1 MTTIVNNN
9 VAGIHPKVWQMMTPA
24 PAASAAG
31 SFVIAGDSTNL
42 SNETL
47 FMQATNVHY
56 LYHYDED
63 SWVQIPASALT
74 VGAGACGARSR
85 WSATLT
91 ASGGTATTITT
102 TAAITGN
109 IKDGCTVRMLSGSR
123 INEERTVVGAPI
135 INPGGTSTI
144 TVTPAFSGAIVNTDT
159 FAVDCGSFFVV
170 ASGTQNTTGGGTFR
184 RFDMA
189 TLTWNASV
197 LSVTGFIASTVTDAR
212 MVSTQGMET
221 IVSFN
226 ATAGASTTVT
236 KASAAWTTNQF
247 ANYQIKITSGT
258 GIGQIRTIASNT
270 GTVIT
275 VSAAWTVNPDATSV
289 CAIQGNDDFLY
300 VTGNGTTAL
309 YRYSISG
316 NAWTTLAVR
325 PGAAS
330 TGVTANWIDHA
341 EDAGWAVENNIKD
354 GRFIFSLRGG
364 GSTALDRYD
373 IALNTWASITYGAL
387 AETFTTG
394 TSTASNRRYIYIR
407 KDATNRFFKYSV
419 RGNYLEPLSANLYPD
434 GAAALGNKTWLKRHD
449 DTSGVAYLYSLQN
462 TGTVLQRLQ
471 VF

>member
-1 MTTIVNNN
+1 MPTIVNNN
-9 VAGIHPKVWQMMTPA
+9 VAGIHPKVWQMMAPA
-24 PAASAAG
+24 PVASAAG
-31 SFVIAGDSTNL
+31 SFVIAGDATNL

-47 FMQATNVHY
+47 YMQATNVHY

-63 SWVQIPASALT
+63 AWVQVPAGALT

-91 ASGGTATTITT
+91 ANGGTTTTITT
-102 TAAITGN
+102 AASISGN
-109 IKDGCTVRMLSGSR
+109 IKDGCTVRMLSGTR
-123 INEERTVVGAPI
+123 INEERTVVGAPV

-144 TVTPAFSGAIVNTDT
+144 TVTPAFSGAILNGET

-170 ASGTQNTTGGGTFR
+170 ASGVQSASTFK

-189 TLTWNASV
+189 TLTWGAG
-197 LSVTGFIASTVTDAR
+197 LSVTGFIGTTATDAR

-221 IVSFN
+221 IASFT
-226 ATAGASTTVT
+226 ATAGAGSTVT
-236 KASAAWTTNQF
+236 KGSAAWTTNQWT
-247 ANYQIKITSGT
+247 NYQVRITG
-258 GIGQIRTIASNT
+258 GLGVGQVRTIASNT

-275 VSAAWTVNPDATSV
+275 VSSAWTVNPDATSV

-316 NAWTTLAVR
+316 NTWTTLAVR

-330 TGVTANWIDHA
+330 TGVTANWVDHC
-341 EDAGWAVENNIKD
+341 EDAGWSVENDIKD
-354 GRFIFSLRGG
+354 GRYIFSMRGG
-364 GSTALDRYD
+364 ASTALDRYD
-373 IALNTWASITYGAL
+373 IALNTWAAITYGSTG
-387 AETFTTG
+387 ETFTTG
-394 TSTASNRRYIYIR
+394 SSSASNGRYMYLR
-407 KDATNRFFKYSV
+407 KDATNRFFKYSA
-419 RGNYLEPLSANLYPD
+419 RGNLLEPLSTNLYPD
-434 GAAALGNKTWLKRHD
+434 GAALLGNKMWLRRHD

-462 TGTVLQRLQ
+462 TGAVLQRLQ